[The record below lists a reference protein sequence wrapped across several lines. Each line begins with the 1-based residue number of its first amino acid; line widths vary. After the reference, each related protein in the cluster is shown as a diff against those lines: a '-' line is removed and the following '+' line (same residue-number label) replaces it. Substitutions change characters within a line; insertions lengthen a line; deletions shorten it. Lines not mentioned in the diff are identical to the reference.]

1 MNARAA
7 HTTALLMLL
16 LTNFLWGFSF
26 PLLKAIAFEHERL
39 VPGGGNWFVT
49 AMSLAPRFLLGA
61 AFMLM
66 VSWRQLRHATAS
78 ERRQGL
84 LLGVSASLGMLFQID
99 GLQTISASTS
109 AFLTQFYAVMIPV
122 WVAVRA
128 RRVPA
133 PMVWLA
139 CGLVLAGVAIL
150 GQFDFRSFH
159 LGRGEAET
167 LLSSVFFMW
176 QILLLEEKSFAGNRV
191 LPVTTLMF
199 GTQAIVFCV
208 LALAVAPAPS
218 AVLVP
223 WTSPAWLGF
232 TLVLTALC
240 TIGAFL
246 LMNRFQ
252 PSITATEA
260 GLIYCT
266 EPIFTSV
273 LALFLPALL
282 ASWGRFTYENET
294 LTWRLLAGGGLITA
308 ANLLLQLRPPARPA
322 AV

>member
-1 MNARAA
+1 MNDRAR

-26 PLLKAIAFEHERL
+26 PLLKAIALQHERL
-39 VPGGGNWFVT
+39 VPGSGNWFVT

-61 AFMLM
+61 AFMLA
-66 VSWRQLRHATAS
+66 VSWGQLRHATAA

-84 LLGVSASLGMLFQID
+84 LLGCAAALGMLFQID

-109 AFLTQFYAVMIPV
+109 AFLTQFYAIMIPV
-122 WVAVRA
+122 LVAVRA
-128 RRVPA
+128 RRLPA
-133 PMVWLA
+133 PAVWAA
-139 CGLVLAGVAIL
+139 CALVLAGVAIL
-150 GQFDFRSFH
+150 GQFDFRAFR

-176 QILLLEEKSFAGNRV
+176 QIFLLEDKAYAGNRV

-199 GTQAIVFCV
+199 ATEAVVFSA
-208 LALAVAPAPS
+208 LALATAPTPG

-223 WTSPAWLGF
+223 WTSPPWLVC
-232 TLVLTALC
+232 TLLLTALC
-240 TIGAFL
+240 TVGAFV

-252 PSITATEA
+252 PAITATEA
-260 GLIYCT
+260 GLLYCT
-266 EPIFTSV
+266 EPIFTSA

-282 ASWGRFTYENET
+282 ASWGGFSYPNET
-294 LTWRLLAGGGLITA
+294 LTWRLLLGGGLITA
-308 ANLLLQLRPPARPA
+308 ANLLLQLRPPPKPA
-322 AV
+322 T